1 MQEISRYNRVLTFV
15 RNSLQ
20 SLDKGIQGFVL
31 ISEDLEKVMD
41 SLFDGKVPESWKFA
55 YYSLKPLNSWIED
68 LCKRIEQLN
77 NWAYKGQPNVFWIS
91 GFTFPT
97 GFTTALQQLSARKLR
112 MPIDQF
118 QWDFAFLPP
127 DTNCSVPAKEG
138 AYVEGLF
145 LEGAKWDGDKNYIID
160 ADPMKLHYK
169 MPIIQF
175 KPVYT
180 EGKQKQKKGQ
190 SNYQCPCYYY
200 PIRTGKIFLI

>member
-1 MQEISRYNRVLTFV
+1 VAIIIKELLEKLPEVINAEEVAEKINPQDESNPLKVVLMQEISRYNRVLTFV

-97 GFTTALQQLSARKLR
+97 GFTTAL
-112 MPIDQF
+112 
-118 QWDFAFLPP
+118 
-127 DTNCSVPAKEG
+127 
-138 AYVEGLF
+138 
-145 LEGAKWDGDKNYIID
+145 
-160 ADPMKLHYK
+160 
-169 MPIIQF
+169 
-175 KPVYT
+175 
-180 EGKQKQKKGQ
+180 
-190 SNYQCPCYYY
+190 
-200 PIRTGKIFLI
+200 